1 MTDNK
6 YDYKY
11 FIKKLI
17 KYRNQPQS
25 TLLKKIIIE
34 KFDKINNSTFCV
46 KNFFIL
52 HYIHFLLTK
61 LILSDL
67 LYLFFSIYSVFLLH
81 VTGIPYIK
89 FIVKTVISYKRKV
102 ISQ

>member
-11 FIKKLI
+11 FIKKI
-17 KYRNQPQS
+17 IEYRNQPQS
-25 TLLKKIIIE
+25 ILLKKIIIGN
-34 KFDKINNSTFCV
+34 FDKINNSTFCV

-52 HYIHFLLTK
+52 HYIHFLLAK

-67 LYLFFSIYSVFLLH
+67 LYFVLSNLFCFLLRNWFH
-81 VTGIPYIK
+81 I
-89 FIVKTVISYKRKV
+89 YKNL
-102 ISQ
+102 S